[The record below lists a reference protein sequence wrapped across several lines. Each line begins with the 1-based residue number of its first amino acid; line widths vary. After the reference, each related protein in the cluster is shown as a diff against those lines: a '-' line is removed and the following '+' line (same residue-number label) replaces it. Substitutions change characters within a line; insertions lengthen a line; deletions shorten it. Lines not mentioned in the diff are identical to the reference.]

1 MKQRHLIIPLTAIA
15 AATLLTGFS
24 VVNNKI
30 TWNYFGTP
38 KGTGSAP
45 TEYTASSGMPTI
57 TEFSTKLPT
66 TDSGGTIAIPVLPSS
81 LYNDTLYLL
90 PEGQDIRTNTRGV
103 TLNGD
108 DASNIVLDPTKNSE
122 VFVTFVSE
130 GAGYLNSVGYFLYDA
145 DHPPTSRDQ
154 VTNEKIIFANA
165 SMDSPL
171 QHLTG
176 TNQYT
181 VSLGKITPLTS
192 FGQPVKTG
200 VGFFIV
206 SNGYKTSGAR
216 TTSTGTKVAGVNE
229 GQDPAWVFYTLK
241 ALNPEP
247 HDSRQLD
254 IHTVL
259 LAKDRDVV
267 SDAQQM
273 VIGFEDIKRDYGG
286 DHDFNDV
293 ILAVTVTPQSAI
305 TNLKSIPTLALQS
318 DPDTDGDG
326 VKDSLDEF
334 PNDPTKA
341 FSRYYPDQ
349 NSYGTLAYEDQWPLL
364 GDFDMNDIVVRYK
377 TREIMNAQ
385 RKVVGLE
392 IDYKLA
398 AHGGQIKNGF
408 AVQLPGILSSS
419 VTSATLQTISPAGVM
434 GSAVATTPESDAKGA
449 VFKIFDDADAHF
461 SSVPSGCS
469 YYNTEPGCDVTASQ
483 FHLSVTFNTAM
494 NLSQFTPPYNPFI
507 FRTGVTPRYEV
518 HLPGQQ
524 PTSAVNAALFKT
536 GVDNTTVGTTNT
548 YMTSGKLPWA
558 MNIPIEWQYPKEA
571 IDLLVPYPNLNG
583 WATSGGAS
591 NKDWYVINGATPA
604 GVFTPKK

>member
-1 MKQRHLIIPLTAIA
+1 MKLRRLAIPLTAIA
-15 AATLLTGFS
+15 AATLLTGFT

-30 TWNYFGTP
+30 TWSYFGTP
-38 KGTGSAP
+38 KGTTAP
-45 TEYTASSGMPTI
+45 TEYTSNGSPNI
-57 TEFSTKLPT
+57 NEFSTTLPATDSAGNIALPT
-66 TDSGGTIAIPVLPSS
+66 LPAS
-81 LYNDTLYLL
+81 LYNDTVYLL
-90 PEGQDIRTNTRGV
+90 PEGLDIRNNTRGV

-108 DASNIVLDPTKNSE
+108 DASNIVLDPTKESE

-130 GAGYLNSVGYFLYDA
+130 GAGYLNSVGYFLYEA
-145 DHPPTSRDQ
+145 DNPPTSRSQ

-171 QHLTG
+171 SRLTS

-181 VSLGKITPLTS
+181 VNLGRIAPLTS

-200 VGFFIV
+200 IGFFIA
-206 SNGYKTSGAR
+206 SNGFK
-216 TTSTGTKVAGVNE
+216 STGRSGKPGVNE
-229 GQDPAWVFYTLK
+229 SQNPDWVFYTLK

-259 LAKDRDVV
+259 LAKDRDAV
-267 SDAQQM
+267 SDVQQM

-293 ILAVTVTPQSAI
+293 ILAVTVTPKAAI
-305 TNLKSIPTLALQS
+305 TNLTKIPTLALQS
-318 DPDTDGDG
+318 DPDTDGDT

-334 PNDPTKA
+334 PEDPGKA

-349 NSYGTLAYEDQWPLL
+349 NSFGTLAYEDNWPVL

-377 TREIMNAQ
+377 TREVMNAQ

-392 IDYKLA
+392 IDYKLV
-398 AHGGQIKNGF
+398 AHGGLIKNGF
-408 AVQLPGILSSS
+408 AVQLPGIASST
-419 VTSATLQTISPAGVM
+419 VASASLTTTNSAGVI
-434 GSAVATTPESDAKGA
+434 GNPVATTPEADAKGA

-469 YYNTEPGCDVTASQ
+469 YYNTEANCDVTGSQ
-483 FHLSVTFNTAM
+483 FHLSIAFNTAM
-494 NLSQFTPPYNPFI
+494 NLSQFSPPYNPFI
-507 FRTGVTPRYEV
+507 FRTDVSPRHEV

-524 PTSAVNAALFKT
+524 PTSSVNTALFKT
-536 GVDNTTVGTTNT
+536 GVDNTTVGSTST
-548 YMTSGKLPWA
+548 YMTAGKLPWA
-558 MNIPIEWQYPKEA
+558 MDIPIEWMYPKEA
-571 IDLLVPYPNLNG
+571 IDLLNPYPNLNG
-583 WATSGGAS
+583 WATSGGTS
-591 NKDWYVINGATPA
+591 NKDWYVINGAIPA
-604 GVFTPKK
+604 GVFQPKK